1 MTLTIEAEKRE
12 ILGNKLKDSRQDGK
26 LPAVLY
32 GRKEKSASLFIDS
45 IKFDKIFKEAGESS
59 VITVK
64 TGDGDKSV
72 LIHDVQ
78 FSPISGKPVHV
89 DFYAIEKDK
98 KVEVDISLVFVGES
112 PAVREL
118 GGILVKVLHEIK
130 VEALPADLPSELE
143 VDISKLKDFESQIH
157 VKDLIVPATVTI
169 LNESDE
175 VIALVETARE
185 EEPEEE
191 TTPDLSSIEVEKK
204 GKQEEESTETTT
216 DTSE

>member
-32 GRKEKSASLFIDS
+32 GRKEKSAALFIDS

-64 TGDGDKSV
+64 TGDGAKSV

-78 FSPISGKPVHV
+78 FSPISGKPIHV

-112 PAVREL
+112 AAVREL

-130 VEALPADLPSELE
+130 VEALPQDLPSEIE
-143 VDISKLKDFESQIH
+143 VDLSKLKDFESQIH
-157 VKDLIVPATVTI
+157 VKDLTVPATVTI

-175 VIALVETARE
+175 VIALVEAARE

-204 GKQEEESTETTT
+204 GKQEESTETTT